1 MRNPLTAMAAMM
13 VALAL
18 AACAGDQGDA
28 MAPKS
33 LYDRLG
39 GMPAINAVVDEF
51 TTRLVSDDRLNF
63 TFVEANTDIPKFKML
78 LAEQICE
85 AAGGPCTYSG
95 RDMPTSHRGMN
106 ITDDQFNAT
115 GQHLAETLDQFNVP
129 EAEKTELLAL
139 IGSMQDQIVGQ

>member
-51 TTRLVSDDRLNF
+51 TPRLVSDDRLNF